1 MPVPVVYSKASR
13 DTIATYNYYD
23 LSSATGYRKYYNFL
37 ASVSGGNLNLVSPEA
52 IEGSPEYT
60 QGSATA
66 ATISSV
72 LNYDF
77 DLTYNM
83 PSVIKGDFIW
93 NGTWATY
100 STGNQNRGF
109 FRITVYHVNSAGTET
124 QIGTADTTQ
133 DTGTSTTSEGG
144 MNYYR
149 KCLKITLPQTK
160 FKVGEKFRITVDFW
174 WCHEGTGT
182 GYWFVYFD
190 PSDRSSFATQ
200 NTSMDYRIP
209 YRIDL

>member
-37 ASVSGGNLNLVSPEA
+37 SGMSGGNLMLVSPET
-52 IEGSPEYT
+52 IEGNPAYI

-66 ATISSV
+66 ASPSAV
-72 LNYDF
+72 LSYDF

-100 STGNQNRGF
+100 STANNNIAF
-109 FRITVYHVNSAGTET
+109 FRIYVYHVNSAGTET
-124 QIGTADTTQ
+124 QIGFGESSS
-133 DTGTSTTSEGG
+133 DTGTSTDSGV

-149 KCLKITLPQTK
+149 KCVKINLTQTK
-160 FKVGEKFRITVDFW
+160 FKVGEKFRITVELW
-174 WCHEGTGT
+174 WAHQGTGT
-182 GYWFVYFD
+182 GHWFVYFD
-190 PSDRSSFATQ
+190 PSDRSTTAAE
-200 NTSMDYRIP
+200 NTSMDYKIP